1 MFILFCT
8 ILRLGTAQID
18 VEIADTDASRNQGL
32 MFREHLGEN
41 EGMLFVYKEPKIL
54 RFWMKNTY
62 IPLTIGF
69 FDVDQMLIQ
78 IENMEPDSFFSPL
91 VYKSKK
97 PAKFALEVSR
107 NWFLRNKISIGDK
120 FTLSLE

>member
-8 ILRLGTAQID
+8 IFRLGIAQID
-18 VEIADTDASRNQGL
+18 VEIADTNTSRNQGL
-32 MFREHLGEN
+32 MFRQHLGEK
-41 EGMLFVYKEPKIL
+41 EGMLFVYEEPEIL

-62 IPLTIGF
+62 IPLSIGF
-69 FDVDQMLIQ
+69 FDANQRLIQ
-78 IENMEPDSFFSPL
+78 IEDMDPDHSSYPHI
-91 VYKSKK
+91 YKSKK

-107 NWFLRNKISIGDK
+107 NWFTRNKISIGDK